1 MSFQLFMNGLPIGSV
16 YALVALGYSLIY
28 AAFGLLNFS
37 QGDVLMVGA
46 FLGLTLFVSLKL
58 PFPIAL
64 LLAMLGAALIG
75 LAMERF
81 LLRPM
86 ARRRARDINLLLA
99 TIALAIILRN
109 GSLLIWGAESQ
120 FFPSVFGEEVISV
133 GGLRVVP
140 QNIWIF
146 VTALGLVAALQLFLY
161 KTKPGMAMRAVALDQ
176 GAARLMGVQVNRY
189 IALSFALSCALGAA
203 AGVLVAPIFFV
214 SASMGAMIGLKGF
227 VAAVTGGLGN
237 LGGAV
242 VGGLLLGI
250 LESMSS
256 GLVSSGYRDAIA
268 FLVLILLLWFKPAG
282 LLSRHQGE
290 KT

>member
-1 MSFQLFMNGLPIGSV
+1 MSFQLFMNGLPIGSA

-28 AAFGLLNFS
+28 ATFGLLNFS

-46 FLGLTLFVSLKL
+46 FFGLTLYATLNL
-58 PFPIAL
+58 PFPVAM
-64 LLAMLGAALIG
+64 LLAMLGAALLG
-75 LAMERF
+75 LAMER
-81 LLRPM
+81 LILRPM

-109 GSLLIWGAESQ
+109 GSLLVWGAESQ
-120 FFPSVFGEEVISV
+120 RFPSVFGEEVVSL
-133 GGLRVVP
+133 GGLKVVP

-146 VTALGLVAALQLFLY
+146 VTALALVVALQFFLY
-161 KTKPGMAMRAVALDQ
+161 RTKPGLAMRAVAMDQ
-176 GAARLMGVQVNRY
+176 VAARLMGIQVSRY

-214 SASMGAMIGLKGF
+214 SASMGASIGLKGF

-237 LGGAV
+237 LTGAV
-242 VGGLLLGI
+242 VGGLLLGV
-250 LESMSS
+250 LESMTA

-268 FLVLILLLWFKPAG
+268 FLILILLLWLKPSG
-282 LLSRHQGE
+282 ILSRHQKE